1 MPKPTKEPIQPSQE
15 TPPQGKYNFIRRPEN
30 VFLILALVF
39 GITFLIIT
47 PPGQVADEYRHFTRA
62 YGVSQG
68 NFFGESSLI
77 PRRLNDYLA
86 TTAGMPF
93 HPEKKIRPSDLLEFW
108 GQPLNPA
115 DQASHKMSTSVYFPI
130 AYFFS
135 GLGVAIGRLT
145 SSAIIVFYIGRLFNL
160 IIWILLG
167 YLTLRTIPVYKWTF
181 LLLMLSPMSLFQAAS
196 YSFDSFTNGL
206 SFILIALCV
215 NLALKADQSLHWRNI
230 VPLAFLAVLL
240 PMTKPAYAF
249 LVVLVLLIP
258 ARKFSSHKNYILTM
272 AGLILVAVA
281 LFVVSSLLN
290 RASFNINAPFPEV
303 VPNAQI
309 AYILKHP
316 FTYLWIILNTVYTY
330 FSFMAK
336 SYIGMLGWLDTYLP
350 QLVYWTYFPVI
361 ILAALFDKEAEYQV
375 TFKHKIIL
383 AITAV
388 LTFVVIATGEYITW
402 TPVGAPV
409 INSMQGRYFVQVVP
423 LLALLFYNQKIKPLR
438 RVLPLGLVVYIIYI
452 LVTAVLALVSRFYY

>member
-1 MPKPTKEPIQPSQE
+1 MPKTDKEPIQPTKE
-15 TPPQGKYNFIRRPEN
+15 KPPLGKYNFITHPEN

-68 NFFGESSLI
+68 NFFGEFSLI
-77 PRRLNDYLA
+77 PRRLNDYFA

-93 HPEKKIRPSDLLEFW
+93 HPEKKIRPSDLLAFW
-108 GQPLNPA
+108 GQPLNSA
-115 DQASHKMSTSVYFPI
+115 EQASHKMSTSVYFPI

-135 GLGVAIGRLT
+135 GLGIVIGRLT
-145 SSAIIVFYIGRLFNL
+145 GSPIIIFYMGRLFNL
-160 IIWILLG
+160 LVWTLLG
-167 YLTLRTIPVYKWTF
+167 YLTLRTTPVYKWTF
-181 LLLMLSPMSLFQAAS
+181 ALLMLSPMSLFQAAS

-206 SFILIALCV
+206 SFILIALCL
-215 NLALKADQSLHWRNI
+215 NLALKDDQSLHWKNM
-230 VPLAFLAVLL
+230 VPLAVVAVLL
-240 PMTKPAYAF
+240 PMTNPAYTF

-258 ARKFSSHKNYILTM
+258 ARKFRSRKNYILTM

-281 LFVVSSLLN
+281 LFMVSSLLN
-290 RASFNINAPFPEV
+290 RASFYINAPSPEV
-303 VPNAQI
+303 DPNAQI
-309 AYILKHP
+309 AYILTHP
-316 FTYLWIILNTVYTY
+316 FGYLWTILTTVYTY
-330 FSFMAK
+330 FGFMFK

-350 QLVYWTYFPVI
+350 PLVYWTYIPVI
-361 ILAALFDKEAEYQV
+361 ILAALFDKQAEYQM
-375 TFKHKIIL
+375 TLKHKIIL

-388 LTFVVIATGEYITW
+388 LTFIVIATGEYTTW

-409 INSMQGRYFVQVVP
+409 INSLQGQSFIQVVP

-438 RVLPLGLVVYIIYI
+438 RVLPLGLIVYIVFI

>member
-1 MPKPTKEPIQPSQE
+1 MPKTAKKPIQPTKE
-15 TPPQGKYNFIRRPEN
+15 TPPPGKYNFITHPEN
-30 VFLILALVF
+30 VFLILAFIF

-93 HPEKKIRPSDLLEFW
+93 HPEKKIRPSDLLAFW

-115 DQASHKMSTSVYFPI
+115 EQASHKMSTSVYFPI

-135 GLGVAIGRLT
+135 GLGIAIGRLT
-145 SSAIIVFYIGRLFNL
+145 GSPIIIFYIGRLFNL
-160 IIWILLG
+160 IVWTLLG
-167 YLTLRTIPVYKWTF
+167 YLTLRTTPVYKWTF
-181 LLLMLSPMSLFQAAS
+181 ILLMLSPMSLFQAAS

-206 SFILIALCV
+206 SFILIALCL
-215 NLALKADQSLHWRNI
+215 NLALKDDQSLHWKNI

-258 ARKFSSHKNYILTM
+258 ARKFNSRKNYILTV

-290 RASFNINAPFPEV
+290 RASFYINAPSPEID
-303 VPNAQI
+303 PNAQI
-309 AYILKHP
+309 TYIFKHP
-316 FTYLWIILNTVYTY
+316 LTYLWTILNTVYTY
-330 FSFMAK
+330 FSFMVK

-350 QLVYWTYFPVI
+350 RLVYWTYVPVI
-361 ILAALFDKEAEYQV
+361 ILAALFDKQAEYQV
-375 TFKHKIIL
+375 TLKHKIIL
-383 AITAV
+383 AITAI
-388 LTFVVIATGEYITW
+388 LTFIVIATGEYITW

-409 INSMQGRYFVQVVP
+409 IDSMQGRYFIQVVP

-438 RVLPLGLVVYIIYI
+438 RVLPLGLVVYIVYI